1 MTPRRPPARSRR
13 SVPLPDSIKDRLR
26 NASLPRR
33 LWTSYRRVQVERE
46 YRLRRDYYQR
56 VASERGITYSDEQTT
71 LAVRTRLAAR
81 GYTPPRRKSGEIH
94 TFICTPL
101 VAWHGDLVTELQ
113 ELGPVT
119 HFDYVARGFGVEQ
132 LTRGDAA
139 AAAARNEML
148 TQLKSAF
155 AEAHA
160 RRPIDWMFCY
170 GGGQDFSPAV
180 IAELT
185 ATYGVPTVC
194 LSLDDKQ
201 GWAGDDVGG
210 WRTGA
215 VDITASF
222 DLFVTSSRIAC
233 EWHMVEGGRPL
244 HLPPGYCAR
253 TYHPTGAVKDLD
265 VSFVGASYGFR
276 PELVADLRGA
286 GINVATFGAGW
297 PNGRVGD
304 SNAVF
309 NRSKVNL
316 GMGGVEYSEALTTIK
331 GRDFEVPAAGGGLY
345 LTSFD
350 ADLARFF
357 AVGQE
362 IVCYGSR
369 REIPELLHYFL
380 HNQDEA
386 AAIAARAYQRSVR
399 EHRWLHRFQ
408 HILGVL
414 DILE

>member
-1 MTPRRPPARSRR
+1 MTSQRAPARIRR

-26 NASLPRR
+26 NVSLPRR
-33 LWTSYRRVQVERE
+33 LWTSYRRAQVERE

-56 VASERGITYSDEQTT
+56 AASERGIAYSDEETT
-71 LAVRTRLAAR
+71 SAVRARLSAR
-81 GYTPPRRKSGEIH
+81 GYTVPRRTSGEVH

-101 VAWHGDLVTELQ
+101 VAWHGDLVTELR
-113 ELGPVT
+113 ELGLVT
-119 HFDYVARGFGVEQ
+119 HFDYVARGFSVEQ
-132 LTRGDAA
+132 LTRGGAS

-148 TQLKSAF
+148 AQLRSAF
-155 AEAHA
+155 ADAHA
-160 RRPIDWMFCY
+160 RRPVDWMFCY

-185 ATYGVPTVC
+185 ETYGIPTVC

-215 VDITASF
+215 ADITASF
-222 DLFVTSSRIAC
+222 DLFITSSRIAC
-233 EWHMVEGGRPL
+233 EWHLVEGGRPL
-244 HLPPGYCAR
+244 HLPPGYCPR
-253 TYHPTGAVKDLD
+253 TYHPTGAARDLD

-276 PELVADLRGA
+276 PELVGELRRA
-286 GINVATFGAGW
+286 GIAVTTFGAGW
-297 PNGRVGD
+297 PAGRVSD

-316 GMGGVEYSEALTTIK
+316 GMGGIEYSEGLTTIK

-357 AVGQE
+357 AVGEE

-369 REIPELLHYFL
+369 RELVELVLYFL
-380 HNQDEA
+380 RNQDEA
-386 AAIAARAYQRSVR
+386 AAIAARAYERSVR

-408 HILGVL
+408 RILGIL